1 MELSD
6 KTLTEIVE
14 LADEVARQA
23 YAIGRDFLAPASRV
37 RGYQI
42 LPREVS
48 GIRLMN
54 SFGLTNEEIRPE
66 EINSNHLE
74 YLGGIA
80 IHLIRQAT
88 KLQSELD
95 SLKRQF

>member
-1 MELSD
+1 
-6 KTLTEIVE
+6 
-14 LADEVARQA
+14 
-23 YAIGRDFLAPASRV
+23 
-37 RGYQI
+37 
-42 LPREVS
+42 
-48 GIRLMN
+48 MN

-66 EINSNHLE
+66 EINLNHLT

>member
-1 MELSD
+1 MEFSD

-14 LADEVARQA
+14 LADDVARQA
-23 YAIGRDFLAPASRV
+23 YAIGRDFLAPASQV

-42 LPREVS
+42 LPGEVS
-48 GIRLMN
+48 GIRVLN
-54 SFGLTNEEIRPE
+54 SFGLTKEKIRLE
-66 EINSNHLE
+66 EINLNQLE

-80 IHLIRQAT
+80 IHLIKQAT

-95 SLKRQF
+95 SLKKQF